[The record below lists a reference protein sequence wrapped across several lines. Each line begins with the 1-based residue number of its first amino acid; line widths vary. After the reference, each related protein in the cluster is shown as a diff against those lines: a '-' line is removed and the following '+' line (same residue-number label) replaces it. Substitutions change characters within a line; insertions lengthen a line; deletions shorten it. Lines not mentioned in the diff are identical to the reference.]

1 VPGPDPFGDL
11 IAPFSRR
18 GVDLGLERLQ
28 TALAELGHPERRFA
42 AVQVAGTNGK
52 GSISTMLERIAS
64 AAGIRCGLYT
74 SPHLLSWCERI
85 RLPGGLITEA
95 ELRRL
100 LQALQPL
107 ALRHDLTPFE
117 LVTAAAF
124 QAFAEAGVEL
134 VVLEVGL
141 GGRLDATTVHPDR
154 QVLALASIGL
164 DHTEHLGPTLAAIAA
179 EKAGVLHAGAVAVSG
194 PQAPEAAAVLERQA
208 LALGCDLRWVE
219 PLPAEAQGGPRLGLA
234 GDLQRHNA
242 AVALGAAQALA
253 ERGWPIDAAAMARG
267 LATARWPGRLERR
280 CFAGRPLLL
289 DGAHN
294 PPAAEALRRELDRL
308 EFQAEESRAVEPR
321 AVEPS
326 TAASPRRW
334 LIGIQRHKDAPQLL
348 RALLRPGDAL
358 RVTTL
363 PEHACWRAAELRD
376 LPELQAAPLEITDA
390 SGDLQADL
398 AWLVGS
404 AALPV
409 ACGSLY
415 LVAALLPL
423 LDAEVPRQAVC
434 NPTD

>member
-1 VPGPDPFGDL
+1 MPGPDPFGDL

-28 TALAELGHPERRFA
+28 AALAELGHPERRFA

-52 GSISTMLERIAS
+52 GSISTMLERIAA

-85 RLPGGLITEA
+85 RLPSGLIAEA
-95 ELRRL
+95 ELRCL

-219 PLPAEAQGGPRLGLA
+219 PLPTEAQGGPRLGLA

-253 ERGWPIDAAAMARG
+253 ERGWPIDSAAMARG

-294 PPAAEALRRELDRL
+294 PPAAGALRRELDRL
-308 EFQAEESRAVEPR
+308 ESQTEKSRAVEPR

-363 PEHACWRAAELRD
+363 PEHACWCAAELQH

-434 NPTD
+434 HPTD

>member
-1 VPGPDPFGDL
+1 MPVHDPFSDL

-28 TALAELGHPERRFA
+28 AALAELGHPERRFA

-85 RLPGGLITEA
+85 RLPQGLIEQQ

-124 QAFAEAGVEL
+124 QAFAEAGVAL
-134 VVLEVGL
+134 AVLEVGL

-154 QVLALASIGL
+154 QVLAFASIGL
-164 DHTEHLGPTLAAIAA
+164 DHTEHLGSTLAAIAA
-179 EKAGVLHAGAVAVSG
+179 EKAGVLHAAAVAISG
-194 PQAPEAAAVLERQA
+194 PQAPEATAVLQQQA
-208 LALGCDLRWVE
+208 QALGCALRWRQ
-219 PLPAEAQGGPRLGLA
+219 PLPPVAQGGPRLGLV

-242 AVALGAAQALA
+242 AVAVGAAEALA
-253 ERGWPIDAAAMARG
+253 ERGWPIDATAILRG
-267 LATARWPGRLERR
+267 LAEARWPGRLEARR
-280 CFAGRPLLL
+280 FAGRPLLL

-294 PPAAEALRRELDRL
+294 PPAALALRHELERRDRL
-308 EFQAEESRAVEPR
+308 DSQPAQS
-321 AVEPS
+321 
-326 TAASPRRW
+326 RRW
-334 LIGIQRHKDAPQLL
+334 LIAIQRHKDAPQLL
-348 RALLRPGDAL
+348 RDLLQPEDAVRVAPLPGH
-358 RVTTL
+358 TTWSADEL
-363 PEHACWRAAELRD
+363 RAALDPGLACAIE
-376 LPELQAAPLEITDA
+376 PAAADRA
-390 SGDLQADL
+390 VDL
-398 AWLVGS
+398 AWLVDS
-404 AALPV
+404 PALPV

-415 LVAALLPL
+415 LVAELLPL
-423 LDAEVPRQAVC
+423 SEAVPEA
-434 NPTD
+434 TD